1 MKIYESDLW
10 GEVEAPETF
19 IELISLITH
28 NTKPGI
34 NVSYWRG
41 QADIAW
47 PLEPSI
53 VRKIKL
59 DGNNKNK
66 SGKELDRSIQFWEER
81 LLTKAK
87 KNLYNYDV
95 HGRELGDIEL
105 LAKLQHCGAA
115 TRLLDFTKN
124 VLVALWFCASDDRK
138 KNDIG
143 LLIGIDTDVIAGMED
158 EFIFEKNHAEFFS
171 GVCQSNKIWMV
182 DSPANISRIS
192 AQHSVFLC
200 SKSAIENYGTLLLPE
215 SKTRRRIIAISP
227 ELKIESLRILS
238 ECFNITYLTM
248 FPDFEG
254 FAEAHSSKWENSKF
268 TRW

>member
-28 NTKPGI
+28 NIKPGI

-59 DGNNKNK
+59 NEKNRNR
-66 SGKELDRSIQFWEER
+66 SGKELDKSIQFWEER
-81 LLTKAK
+81 LLIKAK
-87 KNLYNYDV
+87 KNLYNYDN
-95 HGRELGDIEL
+95 HGRKLGDIEL

-124 VLVALWFCASDDRK
+124 VLVALWFCASDDKK
-138 KNDIG
+138 KNDVG
-143 LLIGIDTDVIAGMED
+143 LLIGIDTDAIAGMED
-158 EFIFEKNHAEFFS
+158 EFNFEKNHAEFFAE
-171 GVCQSNKIWMV
+171 VCQSNNAWMV

-192 AQHSVFLC
+192 AQNSVFLC
-200 SKSAIENYGTLLLPE
+200 SKSAIEKYGTLLLPK
-215 SKTRRRIIAISP
+215 SKLYTKTIAISP
-227 ELKIESLRILS
+227 ELKKESLLILS